1 MSWGLYAG
9 RGCQVVLEIGTPRF
23 ACSQQQAIVQ
33 LEPAIGH
40 TAWMSWSNVQST
52 IGDTVGL
59 TEVVC
64 LVVMVELGVR
74 GLRSRSYC

>member
-1 MSWGLYAG
+1 MD
-9 RGCQVVLEIGTPRF
+9 C
-23 ACSQQQAIVQ
+23 Q
-33 LEPAIGH
+33 LEQLKGRVME
-40 TAWMSWSNVQST
+40 WMSWSNVQST

-74 GLRSRSYC
+74 GSSSRSYC